1 MKTTHI
7 LSRSLCIY
15 DRQVTQI
22 LTRGWG
28 GLGTARAD
36 GANGGV
42 ARVCA
47 RAYIAGACVCV
58 YVRERETALLSLI
71 LLAIALAWSLCLSR
85 SRQCRVPCVL
95 HGRQ

>member
-28 GLGTARAD
+28 VWELQGRMKLM
-36 GANGGV
+36 GGS
-42 ARVCA
+42 RVCV

-58 YVRERETALLSLI
+58 YVRERETALLSLL

>member
-22 LTRGWG
+22 LTGGCG
-28 GLGTARAD
+28 GLGTARGD
-36 GANGGV
+36 EANGGV
-42 ARVCA
+42 SRVCVC
-47 RAYIAGACVCV
+47 AYIAGACVCV
-58 YVRERETALLSLI
+58 YVRERETAFLSLI

-85 SRQCRVPCVL
+85 SRLCLVPCVL

>member
-36 GANGGV
+36 EANGGGRACV
-42 ARVCA
+42 

-85 SRQCRVPCVL
+85 SHLCLVPCVL
-95 HGRQ
+95 HGRL